1 MYTKIRF
8 NYQIEHR
15 LFEYVNTRE
24 ILANGMDLIVTK
36 GRQRISAFKTWY
48 NSPKIRNLKLCILLS
63 LNVFF
68 NFLTLIRINYLCSK
82 MCTYLVTIF
91 LSEWGYCV

>member
-48 NSPKIRNLKLCILLS
+48 NSPKIRNLKLCILFS

-68 NFLTLIRINYLCSK
+68 NFFNSNTNKLLMFKNVYLSS
-82 MCTYLVTIF
+82 YN
-91 LSEWGYCV
+91 LSF